1 MVCPNCINIF
11 INSSGIMLTSLS
23 SYMLHIKQSKQQK
36 KQPESKSPKRITIIK
51 KLKI

>member
-36 KQPESKSPKRITIIK
+36 EKKQPESKSPKRIMK
-51 KLKI
+51 